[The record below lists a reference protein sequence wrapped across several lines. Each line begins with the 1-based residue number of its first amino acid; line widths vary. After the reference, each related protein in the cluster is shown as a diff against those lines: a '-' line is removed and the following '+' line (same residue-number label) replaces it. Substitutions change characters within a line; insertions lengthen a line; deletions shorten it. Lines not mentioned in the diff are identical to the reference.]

1 MVHSARKE
9 LSSSQL
15 EHIKLQLSVIV
26 PQLSRAQIFELAD
39 MLYDSAR
46 ARRATAFDESPSWD
60 VRI

>member
-39 MLYDSAR
+39 LLYDSAR